1 MVKVGAPGCGN
12 SPAGAAARIAA
23 MLSPKPSNAIPAL
36 ISAAALAFAGCG
48 GDDEAASPLDE
59 SLGYLSEDAGFA
71 FVASTDLDDYED
83 LRQILDKFPFAG
95 RAEDLL
101 EQSISQA
108 GVDFEQDVKP
118 LLGNPV
124 VIGTDDNASFVDS
137 GSDTPFV
144 LALETQDAGKLEDLA
159 TKDTRDAGESEGY
172 DIYQG
177 QDDDTWLAIKDE
189 VLVLSDTEET
199 LKNALAQRGE
209 DDRLT
214 EDDVDSAFQDL
225 PEDAPLKAYANVKA
239 LLAASPGSEK
249 ALEVEWVDHIETFG
263 LAADAS
269 DDGIALDWSLR
280 TDPEGLTDDDLPLAS
295 GAQAPQLLERD
306 EGSAEIALA
315 LRDPSQVVDFALA
328 TAKLV
333 DPAGYAE
340 FQSGKQQ
347 AGRRLG
353 VDIDEDV
360 LAQLTGDVSA
370 VISVDGKF
378 GVRAELED
386 PAAFERTLGKVVD
399 RLPRL
404 SDDIAIAK
412 AGGRFYTLSS
422 DDGEQY
428 ALGVAEGALVVA
440 SDLPLASQVATRP
453 LVDAEGQEGAFVGAA
468 DAEQVAN
475 AALAR
480 LAGGVQGLGGS
491 LFTGPLGDLLTSA
504 SASTDGLTGRLEL
517 KIE

>member
-1 MVKVGAPGCGN
+1 
-12 SPAGAAARIAA
+12 
-23 MLSPKPSNAIPAL
+23 MLSPKLSHAVPAL
-36 ISAAALAFAGCG
+36 VAAAVLAFAGCG

-59 SLGYLSEDAGFA
+59 ALGYLSEDAGFA
-71 FVASTDLDDYED
+71 FVASTNLDDYED

-108 GVDFEQDVKP
+108 GFDFEEDVQP

-124 VIGTDDNASFVDS
+124 VVGTDENASFIDS

-144 LALETQDAGKLEDLA
+144 MAIETQDAGKLEDLMTENA
-159 TKDTRDAGESEGY
+159 RDAGESEGY
-172 DIYQG
+172 DLYQG
-177 QDDDTWLAIKDE
+177 QEEDTWIALKDE
-189 VLVLSDTEET
+189 VLVLSNSEET
-199 LKNALAQRGE
+199 LKDALAQRGE

-214 EDDVDSAFQDL
+214 EDDVDAAFEDL
-225 PEDAPLKAYANVKA
+225 PDDAPLKVYANVDA
-239 LLAASPGSEK
+239 LLAASPDSEK

-263 LAADAS
+263 LTGDAT
-269 DDGIALDWSLR
+269 DDGIAFDWSLR

-295 GAQAPQLLERD
+295 GTEAPQLLERD
-306 EGSAEIALA
+306 DGSAEIVLG
-315 LRDPSQVVDFALA
+315 LRDPSQIIDFAMA
-328 TAKLV
+328 TAEVV

-340 FQSGKQQ
+340 FQSAKEQ

-353 VDIDEDV
+353 VNIDEDV
-360 LAQLTGDVSA
+360 IAQLTGDVSA
-370 VISVDGKF
+370 VVSIDGKF

-386 PAAFERTLGKVVD
+386 AAAFERTLAKIVD
-399 RLPRL
+399 GLPQF
-404 SDDIAIAK
+404 SDDITIAK
-412 AGGRFYTLSS
+412 AGGRFYRLSS
-422 DDGEQY
+422 DDGKQY
-428 ALGVAEGALVVA
+428 ALGVADGALVVA
-440 SDLPLASQVATRP
+440 SDLPLASEVANRG
-453 LVDAEGQEGAFVGAA
+453 LVDAEGQEGAFVGTA

-480 LAGGVQGLGGS
+480 LAGGLQGLGGS

-517 KIE
+517 KIED